1 MKDALSC
8 RESFTATLIDLAKK
22 DPRIVALSSDARGST
37 SLSGFA
43 AALPEQYIETG
54 IAEQDEIGIAAGLA
68 LVGKHPY
75 VSAPASFLSARS
87 LEQVKV
93 DVAYA
98 KTNVKIF
105 AVSGG
110 VSYGALGATHHS
122 LHDIAVMRA
131 FPSLTVILPCD
142 QRQTEAAIRAV
153 EKKDMPVY
161 FRVGKQAL
169 TTVYEKDA
177 PFQIGKANLL
187 REGKDITIIAC
198 GETVAHAVQ
207 AAGLLAEEGIDV
219 RVLDMH
225 TLKPLDDDAVVRA
238 AKETGAIVTVEEHHI
253 FGGLGAAV
261 AQVTAAHCP
270 VPVLQLALPD
280 EDTIAGKPVEVFA
293 HYGIDADGIVRAVK
307 GRLVR

>member
-1 MKDALSC
+1 MRDVISC
-8 RESFTATLIDLAKK
+8 REAFTATLIDLAKK
-22 DPRIVALSSDARGST
+22 DSRIVALSSDARGST

-43 AALPEQYIETG
+43 RELPRQYVEVG
-54 IAEQDEIGIAAGLA
+54 IAEQDEIGIAAGLS
-68 LVGKHPY
+68 LVGKRPY

-98 KTNVKIF
+98 NTNVKIF

-131 FPSLTVILPCD
+131 FPGLTVILPCD
-142 QRQTEAAIRAV
+142 QKQTEAAIRAV
-153 EKKDMPVY
+153 EKKDIPVY

-177 PFQIGKANLL
+177 PFEIGKANLL
-187 REGKDITIIAC
+187 RDGKRLTLIAC
-198 GETVAHAVQ
+198 GETVAHAVR
-207 AAGLLAEEGIDV
+207 AAELLAQQGIDA

-225 TLKPLDDDAVVRA
+225 TLKPLDEEAILA
-238 AKETGAIVTVEEHHI
+238 AATETGALLTVEEHHI
-253 FGGLGAAV
+253 FGG
-261 AQVTAAHCP
+261 
-270 VPVLQLALPD
+270 
-280 EDTIAGKPVEVFA
+280 
-293 HYGIDADGIVRAVK
+293 
-307 GRLVR
+307 